1 MGFFSDLSKSPR
13 ERRQSAKLRN
23 SERLWQAEIQPN
35 QNILPGVKLL
45 AMASL
50 EASVATQRNWQET
63 IDNLKNYREVSLK
76 ANAAEELANACES
89 HALACHQGI
98 LFRLSQGYKNVNFE
112 NLKFTWWQV
121 FEDLR
126 FIYLSGK
133 MFNVQPNRIQKIIDV
148 LIYLDSLIHQSD
160 YTRDEWLDWQTTRNS
175 VTREF
180 PSLPTI

>member
-13 ERRQSAKLRN
+13 ERRQNAKLRN

-35 QNILPGVKLL
+35 QKILPEVKLL
-45 AMASL
+45 AMTSL
-50 EASVATQRNWQET
+50 EASFATQSNWKET
-63 IDNLKNYREVSLK
+63 IENLKNYREVSLK

-89 HALACHQGI
+89 HAIACHQGI
-98 LFRLSQGYKNVNFE
+98 LFRLSQSHINVNFE

-133 MFNVQPNRIQKIIDV
+133 MFNMHPNRIQKILDV
-148 LIYLDSLIHQSD
+148 LIYLDSLIYQSD
-160 YTRDEWLDWQTTRNS
+160 YTKEEYLDWQTARNS
-175 VTREF
+175 LTKEF